1 MLIQNKY
8 KIEDLIGQGA
18 FGVVFK
24 GTKLRDNSTVAI
36 KINNHEHNSIKHEST
51 VLNYLQNKKCHY
63 VPQVLYYGFIQ
74 NKYVMVIPFY
84 EQSLEL
90 AISSNNVNCDPQS
103 LLFQSLRALENIHQ
117 HDIIHRDIKPENIR
131 VHNSEI
137 VLIDFGLATFY
148 QDENGFLPNK
158 TQSTI
163 VGSPTYISHFIHIGN
178 TPSLR
183 DDLISLCMV
192 FAKLALGD
200 LPWNVPND
208 INLHI
213 DNDFHSEIA
222 IDKSNFIDFLQYKDM
237 PIITKALSHF
247 YSLDYDETV
256 NYNALLLSLLNISE
270 K

>member
-1 MLIQNKY
+1 MLIQNRY
-8 KIEDLIGQGA
+8 KIEDLIGQGS

-24 GTKLRDNSTVAI
+24 GIKLRDNSAVAI
-36 KINNHEHNSIKHEST
+36 KINNHEHNTIKHEST
-51 VLNYLQNKKCHY
+51 VLNYLQNKKCHFI
-63 VPQVLYYGFIQ
+63 PHVLYYGFIQ
-74 NKYVMVIPFY
+74 NKYVMVMPYYDQSI
-84 EQSLEL
+84 EQ
-90 AISSNNVNCDPQS
+90 AILSNNINCDPQS
-103 LLFQSLRALENIHQ
+103 LFFQSLRALENIHQ
-117 HDIIHRDIKPENIR
+117 HDIIHRDIKPENLR
-131 VHNSEI
+131 VHNNEI

-158 TQSTI
+158 PQSTI
-163 VGSPTYISHFIHIGN
+163 VGSPRYISHFIHIGN

-200 LPWNVPND
+200 LPWNVPTNVD
-208 INLHI
+208 LRIEN
-213 DNDFHSEIA
+213 NFHSEIA
-222 IDKSNFIDFLQYKDM
+222 IDKSNFIDFLLYKDM
-237 PIITKALSHF
+237 PVITKALSHF